1 MSIGGIGGIGMGLS
15 GITPGVTGTRP
26 GLESDGGAT
35 GAGAGGCGQM
45 LKDLTDASRAADV
58 GVQNLAVGG
67 SADLHDITL
76 SMQMESLSFDLAV
89 QIRNKLVEAYQE
101 IFRMQ
106 V

>member
-1 MSIGGIGGIGMGLS
+1 MSISGIGGIGMGLS
-15 GITPGVTGTRP
+15 GIAGAKPGI
-26 GLESDGGAT
+26 ESDVGTT
-35 GAGAGGCGQM
+35 GAGAGGFGQM
-45 LKDLTDASRAADV
+45 LKDLTDASQVAER
-58 GVQNLAVGG
+58 GVQDLAVGG